1 MRQRSLFSATVLA
14 VLVGVAAPAEAQ
26 PPSTVELVRGPFSTT
41 SVSPEAAREAI
52 LTHVKGAPAIELAY
66 TRMARMR
73 GGEAVVRFAQTHKGL
88 PVASR
93 GATVT
98 FDAQGAVRQIAS
110 RLERDLPDNV
120 SPGKTR
126 AEVAALVE
134 AQTGLPT
141 TEDRAVLSIWPGP
154 EGNQLAWAVYP
165 QPIVGIPQAPVHI
178 VDAKTGELIVRFDAL
193 RDLNQAAVY
202 PTNPIKSPD
211 LIPVTLTPKG
221 VTLDNAFIKSLN
233 CIDLKTV
240 KQAFGVDIH
249 TCDLLQTAAPDA
261 NGDFLDAPADDKEA
275 EDVFSEI
282 TMFYH
287 ATRAYQMFRG
297 YEPGFTIQA
306 SALNTI
312 SNLRLPKGYYTFD
325 TSTMGDPEIPL
336 EPFQNAF
343 YAPGDPLFQQ
353 AFGLN
358 GAALWFGQGPNR
370 DYSYD
375 GDVVYHELT
384 HAVVDATLKLIGTPH
399 FDAYGVSYA
408 PGGMNEGLADYFS
421 SALTGDP
428 DVGEYAAEDFA
439 PGIPY
444 IRSLANGDACPT
456 AIGGETHQDATLFSG
471 ALWDVRESLS
481 QADAEKLDEAIFS
494 AMNAS
499 PTGDLAYED
508 FAEIILTEVESGLSA
523 NIASSLKDA
532 FTARGVLPKC
542 TRILEWQ
549 GTQLD
554 GPKDLYSLWWA
565 PGMSAT
571 GIKNL
576 GYTPGVV
583 MFHAALPQYTAKVSF
598 QVNKSSLVGGGN
610 GTPFTPKFLV
620 KFGPTPMQFKYKP
633 FEVEPDLLVL
643 DGVKSGAKYD
653 LTVDVPEGIVD
664 VYVMIASAGN
674 DDGGYNHFLLTTEA
688 GSPPPDDPPP
698 DDPPPAKNNT
708 SSDTTESEG
717 CGCRLAGEP
726 TEAAHPTALLAGA
739 AALLTLGARRRSQR
753 PRRVRK

>member
-1 MRQRSLFSATVLA
+1 MRSRSFFSATVLA
-14 VLVGVAAPAEAQ
+14 LIVGAGAPAEAQ
-26 PPSTVELVRGPFSTT
+26 APSTVELLRGPFSSTE
-41 SVSPEAAREAI
+41 VSPEGARAALLAQ
-52 LTHVKGAPAIELAY
+52 VKKAPSIELAY
-66 TRMARMR
+66 TKMARLSD
-73 GGEAVVRFAQTHKGL
+73 GEAIVRFAQTHRGL

-98 FDAQGAVRQIAS
+98 FDAKGLVQLIAS
-110 RLERDLPDNV
+110 HLESDLPDDV
-120 SPGKTR
+120 SPTLTR
-126 AEVAALVE
+126 FEVAALVE
-134 AQTGLPT
+134 AQTGFPT
-141 TEDRAVLSIWPGP
+141 SEDRAVLCIWPGP

-165 QPIVGIPQAPVHI
+165 PIVGIPQAPVHI
-178 VDAKTGELIVRFDAL
+178 MDAKTGELIVRFDAL
-193 RDLNQAAVY
+193 RDLNQANVY

-211 LIPVTLTPKG
+211 LIPVTLAPKG
-221 VTLDNAFIKSLN
+221 TTLDNAYVKSLN

-240 KQAFGVDIH
+240 KQAFGYDIH
-249 TCDLLQTAAPDA
+249 TCDLLQTAVPDA
-261 NGDFLDAPADDKEA
+261 NGDFLDAPAGDKEA

-287 ATRAYQMFRG
+287 ATRAYEMFRG
-297 YEPGFTIQA
+297 YQPGFTIQA

-343 YAPGDPLFQQ
+343 YAPSDPLFQQ

-384 HAVVDATLKLIGTPH
+384 HAVVDATLKLVGTPH
-399 FDAYGVSYA
+399 FDAYGISYA

-444 IRSLANGDACPT
+444 IRSLANNDACPT

-471 ALWDVRESLS
+471 ALWDVRQSLS
-481 QADAEKLDEAIFS
+481 QADALKLDTAVFS

-508 FAEIILTEVESGLSA
+508 FAEIILTKVESGLSA
-523 NIASSLKDA
+523 NIASSLRDA
-532 FTARGVLPKC
+532 FTTRGVLPKC

-549 GTQLD
+549 GSQLD

-565 PGMSAT
+565 PGTSAT

-583 MFHAALPQYTAKVSF
+583 MFHAALPQYTAKVTF
-598 QVNKSSLVGGGN
+598 QINKSSLIGGGN
-610 GTPFTPKFLV
+610 GTAFTPKFLV
-620 KFGPTPMQFKYKP
+620 KFGPTPMQFTYKP
-633 FEVEPDLLVL
+633 FAVEPDLLVL
-643 DGVKSGAKYD
+643 DGNKSGAKYD

-664 VYVMIASAGN
+664 VYVMIGSAGS

-688 GSPPPDDPPP
+688 GTAPPDDPPVE
-698 DDPPPAKNNT
+698 DPPPAKNHT
-708 SSDTTESEG
+708 SSDATETEG
-717 CGCRLAGEP
+717 CGCRLPGQPVSDAQNAGFI
-726 TEAAHPTALLAGA
+726 AGL
-739 AALLTLGARRRSQR
+739 AALLTLRLRKRSR
-753 PRRVRK
+753 A